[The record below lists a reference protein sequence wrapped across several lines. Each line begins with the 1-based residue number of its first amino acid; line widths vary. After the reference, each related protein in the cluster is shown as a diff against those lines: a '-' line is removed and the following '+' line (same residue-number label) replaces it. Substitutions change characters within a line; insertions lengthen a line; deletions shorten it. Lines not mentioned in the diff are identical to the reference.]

1 MSEQIKPLIMKHYG
15 VSPWEINVITS
26 ILDKR
31 FLTEE
36 EEIENT
42 YEEKFVS
49 HLEILFPYSFN
60 EEFFKWFDFKEWDR
74 LKGVFKEMKRRRGNG
89 KALRIELNFS
99 GEPNIKFLIESDES
113 QWFKM
118 EVEKIDFVVELL
130 PYHLD
135 EEKLPMGVKQGPGIY
150 QHMQDSTFEFEFKDD
165 GTKLA
170 EVFFHCFILQPGVV
184 GVLVG
189 AENQCF
195 NLK

>member
-1 MSEQIKPLIMKHYG
+1 VSDQIKPLFMKHYG

-31 FLTEE
+31 FLTED

-42 YEEKFVS
+42 YDEKFVS

-60 EEFFKWFDFKEWDR
+60 DEFFKWFDYKEWDR
-74 LKGVFKEMKRRRGNG
+74 LKGVFKEMKRRRGDG
-89 KALRIELNFS
+89 KALRIQLNFS
-99 GEPNIKFLIESDES
+99 GEPNIRFVIESDES

-135 EEKLPMGVKQGPGIY
+135 EEKLPAGVKSVIY
-150 QHMQDSTFEFEFKDD
+150 NFDQEAARWRLGTVFTD
-165 GTKLA
+165 GKKFVNSENGWKLTT
-170 EVFFHCFILQPGVV
+170 
-184 GVLVG
+184 
-189 AENQCF
+189 
-195 NLK
+195 

>member
-1 MSEQIKPLIMKHYG
+1 VSEQIKPLNIKHYG

-31 FLTEE
+31 FLTED

-60 EEFFKWFDFKEWDR
+60 DEFFKWFDYKEWDR
-74 LKGVFKEMKRRRGNG
+74 LKGVFKEMKRRRGDG
-89 KALRIELNFS
+89 KALRIELSFA
-99 GEPNIKFLIESDES
+99 GEPNIKFVLESDES

-135 EEKLPMGVKQGPGIY
+135 EEKLPMGVNSVIY
-150 QHMQDSTFEFEFKDD
+150 NFDQEAARWRLNTVFTDEKKFVNTEN
-165 GTKLA
+165 GWKLTT
-170 EVFFHCFILQPGVV
+170 
-184 GVLVG
+184 
-189 AENQCF
+189 
-195 NLK
+195 

>member
-1 MSEQIKPLIMKHYG
+1 VSGQIKPLNMKHYG

-31 FLTEE
+31 FLTED

-49 HLEILFPYSFN
+49 HLEIAFPYSFN

-74 LKGVFKEMKRRRGNG
+74 LKGVLKEMKRRRGDG
-89 KALRIELNFS
+89 KALRIKLNFS
-99 GEPNIKFLIESDES
+99 GEPDISFVIQSDQS
-113 QWFKM
+113 HWFKM

-135 EEKLPMGVKQGPGIY
+135 EEKLPKGVKSVIY
-150 QHMQDSTFEFEFKDD
+150 DFDQDAARWRLNTVFTDEKKFVNSVN
-165 GTKLA
+165 GWKL
-170 EVFFHCFILQPGVV
+170 IT
-184 GVLVG
+184 
-189 AENQCF
+189 
-195 NLK
+195 

>member
-31 FLTEE
+31 FLTEDQ
-36 EEIENT
+36 EIENT

-135 EEKLPMGVKQGPGIY
+135 EEKLPMGVKSVIY
-150 QHMQDSTFEFEFKDD
+150 NFDQDAARWRLNTVFTDEKKFVNSEK
-165 GTKLA
+165 GWKLTT
-170 EVFFHCFILQPGVV
+170 
-184 GVLVG
+184 
-189 AENQCF
+189 
-195 NLK
+195 

>member
-1 MSEQIKPLIMKHYG
+1 MKHYG

-31 FLTEE
+31 FLTED

-60 EEFFKWFDFKEWDR
+60 DEFFKWFDYKEWDR
-74 LKGVFKEMKRRRGNG
+74 LKGVFKEMKRRRGDG
-89 KALRIELNFS
+89 KALRIELTFS
-99 GEPNIKFLIESDES
+99 GEPNIKFVIESDQS

-135 EEKLPMGVKQGPGIY
+135 EEKLPMGVNSVIY
-150 QHMQDSTFEFEFKDD
+150 NFDQDAARWRLNTVFTDEKKFVNTEK
-165 GTKLA
+165 GWKLTT
-170 EVFFHCFILQPGVV
+170 
-184 GVLVG
+184 
-189 AENQCF
+189 
-195 NLK
+195 

>member
-1 MSEQIKPLIMKHYG
+1 MRHYG
-15 VSPWEINVITS
+15 VTPWEINVITS

-31 FLTEE
+31 FLTED

-49 HLEILFPYSFN
+49 HLDIISPYSFN
-60 EEFFKWFDFKEWDR
+60 DEFFKWFDYREWDR

-89 KALRIELNFS
+89 KALRIELSFL
-99 GEPNIKFLIESDES
+99 GEPNIKFVIESDES

-135 EEKLPMGVKQGPGIY
+135 KEKLPSGVKSVIY
-150 QHMQDSTFEFEFKDD
+150 NFDQEAARWRLSTVFTNEKKFVNSNV
-165 GTKLA
+165 GWKLST
-170 EVFFHCFILQPGVV
+170 
-184 GVLVG
+184 
-189 AENQCF
+189 
-195 NLK
+195 

>member
-1 MSEQIKPLIMKHYG
+1 MKHYG

-49 HLEILFPYSFN
+49 HLEIAFPYSFN
-60 EEFFKWFDFKEWDR
+60 DEFFKWFDFKEWDR

-118 EVEKIDFVVELL
+118 EVEKIDFVELL

-135 EEKLPMGVKQGPGIY
+135 EEKLPMGVNSVIY
-150 QHMQDSTFEFEFKDD
+150 NFDQEAARWRLNTVFTDEKKFVNTEN
-165 GTKLA
+165 GWKLTT
-170 EVFFHCFILQPGVV
+170 
-184 GVLVG
+184 
-189 AENQCF
+189 
-195 NLK
+195 

>member
-31 FLTEE
+31 FLTED

-60 EEFFKWFDFKEWDR
+60 EEFFKWFDFREWDR

-99 GEPNIKFLIESDES
+99 GEPNIKFLSLIH
-113 QWFKM
+113 
-118 EVEKIDFVVELL
+118 I
-130 PYHLD
+130 
-135 EEKLPMGVKQGPGIY
+135 
-150 QHMQDSTFEFEFKDD
+150 
-165 GTKLA
+165 
-170 EVFFHCFILQPGVV
+170 
-184 GVLVG
+184 
-189 AENQCF
+189 
-195 NLK
+195 

>member
-1 MSEQIKPLIMKHYG
+1 MKHYG

-31 FLTEE
+31 FLTED

-60 EEFFKWFDFKEWDR
+60 DEFFKWFDYKEWDR
-74 LKGVFKEMKRRRGNG
+74 LKGVFKEMKRRRGDG
-89 KALRIELNFS
+89 KALRIELSFS
-99 GEPNIKFLIESDES
+99 GEPNIKFVIESDQS

-135 EEKLPMGVKQGPGIY
+135 EEKLPMGVNSVIY
-150 QHMQDSTFEFEFKDD
+150 NFDQEAARWRLNTVFTDEKKFVNTEK
-165 GTKLA
+165 GWKLTT
-170 EVFFHCFILQPGVV
+170 
-184 GVLVG
+184 
-189 AENQCF
+189 
-195 NLK
+195 

>member
-1 MSEQIKPLIMKHYG
+1 MKHYG

-31 FLTEE
+31 FLTEDE
-36 EEIENT
+36 EMENT

-60 EEFFKWFDFKEWDR
+60 DEFFKWFDYKEWDR
-74 LKGVFKEMKRRRGNG
+74 LKGVFKEMKRRRGDG
-89 KALRIELNFS
+89 KALRIQLDFS
-99 GEPNIKFLIESDES
+99 GEPNIKFVIESDQS

-135 EEKLPMGVKQGPGIY
+135 EEKLPMGVNSVIY
-150 QHMQDSTFEFEFKDD
+150 NFDQDAARWRLNTVFTNEKKFVNTEN
-165 GTKLA
+165 GWKLTT
-170 EVFFHCFILQPGVV
+170 
-184 GVLVG
+184 
-189 AENQCF
+189 
-195 NLK
+195 

>member
-1 MSEQIKPLIMKHYG
+1 MSEQIKPLNIKHYG

-31 FLTEE
+31 FLTED

-60 EEFFKWFDFKEWDR
+60 DEFFKWFDYKEWDR
-74 LKGVFKEMKRRRGNG
+74 LKGVFKEMKRRRGDG
-89 KALRIELNFS
+89 KALRIELSFA
-99 GEPNIKFLIESDES
+99 GEPNIKFVLESDES

-135 EEKLPMGVKQGPGIY
+135 EEKLPAGVKSVIY
-150 QHMQDSTFEFEFKDD
+150 NFDQEAARWRLGTVFTD
-165 GTKLA
+165 GKKFVNS
-170 EVFFHCFILQPGVV
+170 ENGWKVV
-184 GVLVG
+184 I
-189 AENQCF
+189 
-195 NLK
+195 